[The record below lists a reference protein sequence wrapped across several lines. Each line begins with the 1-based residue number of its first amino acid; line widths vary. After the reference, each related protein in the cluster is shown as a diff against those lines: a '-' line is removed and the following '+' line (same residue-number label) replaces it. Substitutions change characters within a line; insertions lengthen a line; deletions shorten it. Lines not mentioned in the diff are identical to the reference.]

1 MTGKDMTDSG
11 SEGAKQRWMCMVDHN
26 GGPCPGH
33 PNFPDKKSAA
43 NNTERCDICA
53 LPLEGTMIGN
63 GDGSGQRFAH
73 PECYYRQRCVEI
85 EKRNSEMTERV
96 KELEIEREAAR
107 NEIQYLN
114 GICDSEI
121 GQKEKMQSQL
131 DAANKR
137 NEQIQELSDL
147 RLRDLHKYW
156 TERDKCHSKYTK
168 RMILYSDSLG
178 GVQVR
183 RDDLWAVSTEEL
195 NILTRQ
201 LDKQGQTIKLLVDR
215 LERYMA
221 LCKHE
226 CVGFCPDH
234 AAIQAAAEIKEDM
247 SNKSTGSSNVS
258 KEEPNINT
266 SEIREGK

>member
-137 NEQIQELSDL
+137 NEELEEQAKKDWNGSIIQRQNKEIFAYVE
-147 RLRDLHKYW
+147 K
-156 TERDKCHSKYTK
+156 
-168 RMILYSDSLG
+168 I
-178 GVQVR
+178 
-183 RDDLWAVSTEEL
+183 AA
-195 NILTRQ
+195 LTRQ

-234 AAIQAAAEIKEDM
+234 AAIQSAAEIKEDM
-247 SNKSTGSSNVS
+247 SNKSTGSNNVS

-266 SEIREGK
+266 SEIREEEE

>member
-137 NEQIQELSDL
+137 NEELERELESSNAGKSLL
-147 RLRDLHKYW
+147 RR
-156 TERDKCHSKYTK
+156 
-168 RMILYSDSLG
+168 
-178 GVQVR
+178 
-183 RDDLWAVSTEEL
+183 EL
-195 NILTRQ
+195 NDVCLNVANDKRESGYQVAALTRQ
-201 LDKQGQTIKLLVDR
+201 LDKQDMLINQGCPHGCTDGNCPYDR
-215 LERYMA
+215 RFKERP
-221 LCKHE
+221 E
-226 CVGFCPDH
+226 
-234 AAIQAAAEIKEDM
+234 
-247 SNKSTGSSNVS
+247 
-258 KEEPNINT
+258 
-266 SEIREGK
+266 